1 MSTFAEGFI
10 KYGLDK
16 GHIKPKEENQKELDL
31 IWASSFYLTEDLP
44 KNFGKWSEK
53 KLNKFLV
60 DHAWQPF
67 EYYEADDIWEHIER
81 LADQG
86 RTYFERNLSK
96 ALGYKLKDD
105 GTIYVKGG
113 GMDMGYHVVSTLSR
127 VLYGSENKIKHR
139 WL

>member
-16 GHIKPKEENQKELDL
+16 GHIKPKEEVQKELDE
-31 IWASSFYLTEDLP
+31 IWASGFYLTEDLP

-53 KLNKFLV
+53 KLNQFLV

-67 EYYEADDIWEHIER
+67 EHYEADYIWEQIER

-86 RTYFERNLSK
+86 RTYFERNL
-96 ALGYKLKDD
+96 
-105 GTIYVKGG
+105 
-113 GMDMGYHVVSTLSR
+113 
-127 VLYGSENKIKHR
+127 
-139 WL
+139 

>member
-1 MSTFAEGFI
+1 MNTFAEGFI

-16 GHIKPKEENQKELDL
+16 GHIKPKEEDQKELDQ
-31 IWASSFYLTEDLP
+31 IWASGFYLTEDLP

-53 KLNKFLV
+53 KLHKFLV

-86 RTYFERNLSK
+86 RTYFERNPE
-96 ALGYKLKDD
+96 
-105 GTIYVKGG
+105 VK
-113 GMDMGYHVVSTLSR
+113 
-127 VLYGSENKIKHR
+127 I
-139 WL
+139 

>member
-16 GHIKPKEENQKELDL
+16 GHIKPKEEVQKELDE
-31 IWASSFYLTEDLP
+31 IWASGFYLTEDLP

-53 KLNKFLV
+53 KLHKFLV

-67 EYYEADDIWEHIER
+67 EYYEGDQIWEQIEK

-86 RTYFERNLSK
+86 RTYFERNPE
-96 ALGYKLKDD
+96 
-105 GTIYVKGG
+105 VK
-113 GMDMGYHVVSTLSR
+113 S
-127 VLYGSENKIKHR
+127 
-139 WL
+139 

>member
-1 MSTFAEGFI
+1 MNTFAEGFI

-16 GHIKPKEENQKELDL
+16 GHIKPKKEDQKELDQ
-31 IWASSFYLTEDLP
+31 IWASGFYLTEDLP

-86 RTYFERNLSK
+86 RTYFERNQ
-96 ALGYKLKDD
+96 
-105 GTIYVKGG
+105 TEVK
-113 GMDMGYHVVSTLSR
+113 
-127 VLYGSENKIKHR
+127 NA
-139 WL
+139 